1 MLSTRN
7 SLTISSTFVLSD
19 VATISLGVDPL
30 RYRWPVIAYVFVTF
44 AGVAGIQVNR
54 GLRRAQKQIAIGSQD
69 LPHILQDLLLGFHRE
84 INHHISEQ
92 DQVDGRHERPGDR

>member
-44 AGVAGIQVNR
+44 AGEAGIQVNR
-54 GLRRAQKQIAIGSQD
+54 VLRRAQKQIAIGRQD
-69 LPHILQDLLLGFHRE
+69 LPHLLQDLLLAFHLE
-84 INHHISEQ
+84 VIHLTPAQ
-92 DQVDGRHERPGDR
+92 DQFDARHERPP